1 MNTEYLK
8 EQLNNIVSFRDTY
21 KTSCT
26 EDKYLHSE
34 LSRVVRAI
42 KSKIWNEEHDEWNKS
57 RLKTEVFDDVEI
69 VIPEFM
75 NGFGEEY
82 QYKLIDSDLYVIP
95 TNYKEDKDGS
105 FHQWAYA
112 YIKENENKHTRLTV
126 RVLGNDKY
134 GDRIFTEAEF
144 YKKVESD
151 FRYSSKNYGK
161 NDRFPEKFR
170 KQVETIIAEYRK
182 LDGVKDFNP
191 FKGGVVNSD

>member
-8 EQLNNIVSFRDTY
+8 EQLDNIMIFRNTY
-21 KTSCT
+21 KTSST
-26 EDKYLHSE
+26 EDKYLHNE
-34 LSRVVRAI
+34 LSKVVRVV
-42 KSKIWNEEHDEWNKS
+42 KDKIWNEEHDSRNRH
-57 RLKTEVFDDVEI
+57 RLKTKIIDGVEI

-75 NGFGEEY
+75 NGLGEEY

-126 RVLGNDKY
+126 SVLGNDKY

-144 YKKVESD
+144 HKKVESD

-170 KQVETIIAEYRK
+170 KQVEIIIAEYNK
-182 LDGVKDFNP
+182 LDGVNNFNP
-191 FKGGVVNSD
+191 LN